1 MSNPHPSL
9 PANPT
14 ITLILVRHGE
24 TDANRNFLLQGQS
37 DGSLNATGKAQVQ
50 ALGIALKNM
59 EITVALSSDLQRAR
73 DTALAIS
80 VHHAGLEVKQM
91 VALRECSVGVLDGH
105 PAAEYHQALADS
117 NLPLAEFRPQG
128 GETFAEVRKRAA
140 TFLEMVEA
148 EYQGES
154 VLVCAHGDFL
164 RMLISVLTRISIQDA
179 STIFLN
185 NASYSIFEYK
195 NNKWHTVSVNNFL
208 D

>member
-1 MSNPHPSL
+1 MSNPHPSM

-24 TDANRNFLLQGQS
+24 TDANRRFLLQGQS
-37 DGSLNATGKAQVQ
+37 DGPLNETGKAQVQ

-80 VHHAGLEVKQM
+80 AHHAGLEVKQM
-91 VALRECSVGVLDGH
+91 VVLRECSVGVLDGH

-140 TFLEMVEA
+140 TFLEMVEE

-164 RMLISVLTRISIQDA
+164 RMLISVITRISIQDA

-185 NASYSIFEYK
+185 NASYSIFEYQNK
-195 NNKWHTVSVNNFL
+195 KWHTVSVNNFL